1 MTGKPGPRRVGVKTG
16 RFSGARGCSAL
27 APRGDA
33 TVGRAEIVAALEGK
47 AHLVGEH
54 GPLFLVQAEA
64 AGELKFVG
72 RLVVG
77 VSQVGEEEF
86 TEIHVIY
93 SSHDARAV
101 LWDWR

>member
-1 MTGKPGPRRVGVKTG
+1 MAARMACAMPSCSPGRTPPLLGVG
-16 RFSGARGCSAL
+16 SA
-27 APRGDA
+27 RGDA
-33 TVGRAEIVAALEGK
+33 TVGRAEIVTALQGK
-47 AHLVGEH
+47 AYLVGEH
-54 GPLFLVQAEA
+54 GALFLVQTEA

-77 VSQVGEEEF
+77 VPQVGEEEF
-86 TEIHVIY
+86 AEIHVIN

>member
-1 MTGKPGPRRVGVKTG
+1 M
-16 RFSGARGCSAL
+16 
-27 APRGDA
+27 
-33 TVGRAEIVAALEGK
+33 
-47 AHLVGEH
+47 GEH
-54 GPLFLVQAEA
+54 GALFLVQAEA

-77 VSQVGEEEF
+77 VPQVGEEEF
-86 TEIHVIY
+86 TEIHVIN

>member
-16 RFSGARGCSAL
+16 RFSGVLGCSAL
-27 APRGDA
+27 APRG
-33 TVGRAEIVAALEGK
+33 EIVTALQGK
-47 AHLVGEH
+47 AYLVGEH
-54 GPLFLVQAEA
+54 GALFLVQTEA

-77 VSQVGEEEF
+77 VPQVGEEEF
-86 TEIHVIY
+86 AEIHVIN

>member
-1 MTGKPGPRRVGVKTG
+1 M
-16 RFSGARGCSAL
+16 
-27 APRGDA
+27 
-33 TVGRAEIVAALEGK
+33 
-47 AHLVGEH
+47 GEH

-77 VSQVGEEEF
+77 VPQVGEEEF
-86 TEIHVIY
+86 TEIHVIN